1 MRRCSKC
8 GKVLPESEFYK
19 CGRGL
24 TSWCKH
30 CYKERQLSILERNRQ
45 LHPAPYAPTRDEITK
60 LYVEDGHSLKWI
72 AKHFNTNYSLV
83 RKKAIEYGIHI
94 RSISDSCMLGYKLGY
109 VDRSSFKPPTFSDE
123 ERKARGD
130 RLRNYKA
137 TVKSVGYSLKPNGYY
152 EVTMGENKF
161 RPLHVVIME
170 EHIGRRLRKDECVH
184 HINQVR
190 TDNRIENLQLM
201 TRSEHSKLHAH
212 KRNNSK

>member
-1 MRRCSKC
+1 MS
-8 GKVLPESEFYK
+8 VSTASPLQ
-19 CGRGL
+19 
-24 TSWCKH
+24 
-30 CYKERQLSILERNRQ
+30 QLDIY
-45 LHPAPYAPTRDEITK
+45 PAAE
-60 LYVEDGHSLKWI
+60 
-72 AKHFNTNYSLV
+72 
-83 RKKAIEYGIHI
+83 
-94 RSISDSCMLGYKLGY
+94 KLGIY
-109 VDRSSFKPPTFSDE
+109 TVANLKQVLLKRNISNACVKYAQRAAVFSEPFETLPRSEIQVKEIVWHWLDRLYSPLTFSDE

-212 KRNNSK
+212 KRHNSK